1 MEYYIAERKKE
12 LLPFAKAWM
21 ELETPMLSAISQ
33 AVEKQIPYD
42 ISYNWNLMNKINKK
56 NRSKD
61 MEHGT
66 D

>member
-1 MEYYIAERKKE
+1 
-12 LLPFAKAWM
+12 M
-21 ELETPMLSAISQ
+21 ELEGIMLSAISQ